1 MAFLVIA
8 VLIVILVKVITNG
21 VGVINLSFLLKAPT
35 EGMTEGGIFPAIFG
49 TVCITVLMIILA
61 IPVGVSAAIYLIEYA
76 GNNFLGRIIRASIN
90 NLAGVPS
97 IVFGLFGVGFFRPV
111 CWTWHRQNTGNPLV
125 IRSASYALGSF
136 NAGLVGLACY
146 YCFHRRG
153 VE

>member
-1 MAFLVIA
+1 MVLVS
-8 VLIVILVKVITNG
+8 LIKL
-21 VGVINLSFLLKAPT
+21 LLKAPA

-49 TVCITVLMIILA
+49 TICITVLMIILA
-61 IPVGVSAAIYLIEYA
+61 IPVGVSAAIYLTEYA

-97 IVFGLFGVGFFRPV
+97 IVFGLFVGFLSCFLDADG
-111 CWTWHRQNTGNPLV
+111 QNTGNPLV
-125 IRSASYALGSF
+125 IRSASHALGGF
-136 NAGLVGLACY
+136 NTGIVGLACH